1 MKGRKSMDSTRNLK
15 IKEYMNL
22 FLYILEL
29 KLLVILDIYVEKQKR
44 VIFITLSPQVS
55 RTIVIQLLL

>member
-29 KLLVILDIYVEKQKR
+29 KLLVILDFYVEKQKR
-44 VIFITLSPQVS
+44 VIFITLSPKVS